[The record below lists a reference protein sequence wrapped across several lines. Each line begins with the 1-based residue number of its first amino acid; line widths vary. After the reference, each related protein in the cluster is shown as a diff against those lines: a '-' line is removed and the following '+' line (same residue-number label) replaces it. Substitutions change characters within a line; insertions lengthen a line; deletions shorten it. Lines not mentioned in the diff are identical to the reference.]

1 MDTNRTNRREFL
13 KKLGAITAGIIL
25 APYVTFGEKLPETS
39 AVLVPEKLMKRKFG
53 KINFHVTTMGLGGQ
67 ASLQWTPPDID
78 PVKIIEKAF
87 SLGINYYDTSNVYGP
102 SQLNYGKAFRNLH
115 LIPGQPDYNKKL
127 RESIFLTAK
136 THIRFGKGNINYTN
150 VRSKSDSG
158 DISGGCIADLKRSLS
173 QIFGDGDGNYPEGA
187 YVNMFLMHNIV
198 FTEEVDVLY
207 NGYENP
213 SPDLEEIGAIAA
225 LVDYRDGTNI
235 TGLNPKKEKLIRHIG
250 FSGHR
255 NAYVMIDM
263 IQRDTK
269 NILEAV
275 LMPVNSN
282 DFLATNMQYN
292 VIPVARAKNM
302 GVISM
307 KVFANGRMYDLKNY
321 GEIVRGVKN
330 DVIKSST
337 LVSYSVSTPGVHLAI
352 IGIGEIND
360 DPSKCQLVS
369 NLSAAQVEWGHY
381 SRDQRKS
388 IESITSK
395 IRDGKTNDFQLG
407 SNKLTAPSKPAIQR
421 NGNKVTLSW
430 HTAYA
435 GAEALKCYEIYR
447 DNLLIAKVQ
456 HTPQVD
462 KTPFTYIDNLK
473 SNKTAAYKIVTV
485 DVLGT
490 KAESEIFTA

>member
-1 MDTNRTNRREFL
+1 MNSNISSRREFL
-13 KKLGAITAGIIL
+13 KKLGAITAGLIL
-25 APYVTFGEKLPETS
+25 APYITFGENIPDSGT
-39 AVLVPEKLMKRKFG
+39 VIVPENLLKRKFG

-87 SLGINYYDTSNVYGP
+87 ALGINYFDTSNVYGL
-102 SQLNYGKAFRNLH
+102 SQINYGKAFRDLNLV
-115 LIPGQPDYNKKL
+115 PGQTGYNKNL

-136 THIRFGKGNINYTN
+136 THIRFAKGNKPNPN

-173 QIFGDGDGNYPEGA
+173 QIFGDGNGNYPKGA
-187 YVNMFLMHNIV
+187 YLNMFLMHNIV
-198 FTEEVDVLY
+198 FTEEVDVLFK
-207 NGYENP
+207 GYENP
-213 SPDLEEIGAIAA
+213 TPDLEEIGTFAA
-225 LVDYRDGTNI
+225 LLDYKYGTNK
-235 TGLNPKKEKLIRHIG
+235 TGLNPGKEKLIRHIG

-269 NILEAV
+269 NELDAV
-275 LMPVNSN
+275 LLPVNSN

-307 KVFANGRMYDLKNY
+307 KVFANGRMYDLKEY
-321 GEIVRGVKN
+321 GSIVRGVKN

-337 LVSYSVSTPGVHLAI
+337 LVSYSISTPGVHLVI

-360 DPSKCQLVS
+360 DPTKCQLVS
-369 NLSAAQVEWGHY
+369 NLTAAQVEWGHY
-381 SRDQRKS
+381 SRAQRKS

-407 SNKLTAPSKPAIQR
+407 SNLLSAPSNPAIERKKDHIKLTW
-421 NGNKVTLSW
+421 N
-430 HTAYA
+430 TAYA
-435 GAEALKCYEIYR
+435 GSEPIKCYEIYKN
-447 DNLLIAKVQ
+447 DNLIGRIK
-456 HTPQVD
+456 HKPQIDKSPFVFVD
-462 KTPFTYIDNLK
+462 RL
-473 SNKTAAYKIVTV
+473 TAGNPASYKITTV
-485 DVLGT
+485 DETGIKADSVVL
-490 KAESEIFTA
+490 KA